1 MTGIANVGFQE
12 HRGRRPIYLFVE
24 TGMGRHEEHAMAA
37 VEPARERIAR
47 RLQEAVDR
55 LRRDMDEVEFWS
67 EVLGSLTRPAPDYSD
82 GTDLLNRF
90 ILPPQDAERAP
101 QAGGLGPRHH
111 SGKAGNRP
119 FEGPRNRR
127 HSGH

>member
-1 MTGIANVGFQE
+1 MA
-12 HRGRRPIYLFVE
+12 
-24 TGMGRHEEHAMAA
+24 AA

-90 ILPPQDAERAP
+90 ILPPQSDERAP
-101 QAGGLGPRHH
+101 QAGRLGPRHR
-111 SGKAGNRP
+111 SEKAGHQSS
-119 FEGPRNRR
+119 EGPPKRR
-127 HSGH
+127 HSSH